1 MISIKQGLKNLAF
14 QKTLMLSGAIGL
26 VIALARIL
34 RLSSSLISGNIP
46 SEAEALTS
54 LHYIGSGK
62 NCGPCLDLPVHVDL
76 PIGCCSNIY
85 VGHITFI

>member
-1 MISIKQGLKNLAF
+1 MISIKQGLKNLEF

-34 RLSSSLISGNIP
+34 RVLLDLLISGNIP

-54 LHYIGSGK
+54 HHYIGSGK
-62 NCGPCLDLPVHVDL
+62 NWGP
-76 PIGCCSNIY
+76 G
-85 VGHITFI
+85 